1 MENTKNYNLNK
12 PSPEDFYN
20 IEDFNQNADLLDTE
34 LKKHAESLVKKADL
48 INGKVPEGQLP
59 SYVSAVSEHESKT
72 AFPATGQA
80 NIIYIATDTGICY
93 RWGGSQYVI
102 ISDTIALGETA
113 QTAYRGDRGKAAYD
127 HSIKTSGNPHRV
139 TKTDVGL
146 GSVDNTSD
154 ANKPVSTATQAALNS
169 KANKPTH
176 VKMTLTAAN
185 WNKTTKTYS
194 FEATYPHAQYDVRVS
209 YAKTCT
215 AAQLDAWNGAGMA
228 GDDVGN
234 IMTAINEVPTVDI
247 PVILE
252 VTRL

>member
-169 KANKPTH
+169 KANKPTRT
-176 VKMTLTAAN
+176 KTTMTAAG
-185 WNKTTKTYS
+185 WNKTAKTYS
-194 FEATYPHAQYDVRVS
+194 FESVYPSSQYDIHIERDN
-209 YAKTCT
+209 TCT
-215 AAQLDAWNGAGMA
+215 NEQREAWGNA
-228 GDDVGN
+228 DIVGSITEN
-234 IMTAINEVPTVDI
+234 VYTAFEEVPTINI
-247 PVILE
+247 PIILKA
-252 VTRL
+252 VRK

>member
-1 MENTKNYNLNK
+1 MKNTKNYNLNK

-20 IEDFNQNADLLDTE
+20 IEDFNTNADLLDGE
-34 LKKHAESLVKKADL
+34 LKKHADSLTKKADL
-48 INGKVPEGQLP
+48 VNGKVPEGQLP
-59 SYVSAVSEHESKT
+59 SYVSAVSEHASKS
-72 AFPATGQA
+72 AFPAVGKA

-93 RWGGSQYVI
+93 RWGGSQYAI

-139 TKTDVGL
+139 TKADVGL

-169 KANKPTH
+169 KANKPTY

-194 FEATYPHAQYDVRVS
+194 FESTYPHAQYDIEIA

-215 AAQLDAWNGAGMA
+215 AEQLDAWNGAMLA
-228 GDDVGN
+228 GDIESNAV
-234 IMTAINEVPTVDI
+234 TAIGDVPTIDI
-247 PVILE
+247 PIIVE
-252 VTRL
+252 VVRK

>member
-34 LKKHAESLVKKADL
+34 LKKNADSLVKKADL
-48 INGKVPEGQLP
+48 VNGKVPEGQLP
-59 SYVSAVSEHESKT
+59 SYVSAVSEHASKS

-127 HSIKTSGNPHRV
+127 HSVKTSGNPHRV
-139 TKTDVGL
+139 TKADVGL
-146 GSVDNTSD
+146 GNVDNTSD
-154 ANKPVSTATQAALNS
+154 ANKPVSAATQAALNN
-169 KANKPTH
+169 KANKPTRA
-176 VKMTLTAAN
+176 KATMTAAG

-194 FEATYPHAQYDVRVS
+194 FEAAYPNAQYDIEVA

-215 AAQLDAWNGAGMA
+215 TEQLDAWNGAMLA
-228 GDDVGN
+228 GDIESNV
-234 IMTAINEVPTVDI
+234 ITALGDVPTVDI
-247 PVILE
+247 PIIVE
-252 VTRL
+252 VVKV